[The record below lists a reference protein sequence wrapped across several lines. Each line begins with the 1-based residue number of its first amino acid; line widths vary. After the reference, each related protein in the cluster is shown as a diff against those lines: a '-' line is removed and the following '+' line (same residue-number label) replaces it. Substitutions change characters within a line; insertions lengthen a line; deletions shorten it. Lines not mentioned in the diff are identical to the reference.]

1 MNTGMLSAGE
11 ESGDPPGRAATRAV
25 TSAGDVLEPAEAAD
39 SVPAAMEDE
48 RFLILPHRAVLEMHR
63 QQGSDH
69 DWWLR
74 GMRRLRSSLL
84 PRA

>member
-1 MNTGMLSAGE
+1 
-11 ESGDPPGRAATRAV
+11 
-25 TSAGDVLEPAEAAD
+25 
-39 SVPAAMEDE
+39 MEGE
-48 RFLILPHRAVLEMHR
+48 RFLILPHRAVLETYR

-74 GMRRLRSSLL
+74 GMWRHRSSLL